1 MVRITV
7 MSEMVGIWVMSIIV
21 AGIPIIVMAM
31 MSSIVVLAHVEAMI
45 TVVES
50 MVVIVMVHWLHLENQ
65 VTAGCVD
72 IRWVEN

>member
-1 MVRITV
+1 
-7 MSEMVGIWVMSIIV
+7 MSEMVGIWVMGIIV
-21 AGIPIIVMAM
+21 AGIPIIVVAM

-45 TVVES
+45 TMVES

-65 VTAGCVD
+65 VATGCVD

>member
-50 MVVIVMVHWLHLENQ
+50 MVVIMMVHWLHLENQ
-65 VTAGCVD
+65 VATGCVD
-72 IRWVEN
+72 IGWIEN

>member
-1 MVRITV
+1 
-7 MSEMVGIWVMSIIV
+7 MSEMVGIWVMGIIV
-21 AGIPIIVMAM
+21 AGIPIIVVAM

-45 TVVES
+45 SMVES